1 MRSSSRSNFVALAL
15 LALFAASA
23 PAHALPG
30 KFESDDTIRKAQ
42 SNDPPV
48 LQGVD
53 VVERLGERAALEAR
67 FTDDA
72 GREGPLSQW
81 LDAEKPVLLTL
92 VFYRCKML
100 CNLVVND
107 QVRAMK
113 ELGLQLGKDYTA
125 ITVSIDPKDT
135 PAESASRRSRYLQGM
150 GKPSDSA
157 WRFLTGSEENIRA
170 LADSI
175 GFKYTYDADTKQ
187 YAHPAVL
194 QVLTPS
200 GTVSRYLYGTSFKT
214 QDVGLALVE
223 ARSNKVGLSLDR
235 VILSCFKYDAA
246 TRRYGFYIFGFLR
259 TGALLVFAA
268 LSTLLVVLWR
278 RELKKGTAV

>member
-1 MRSSSRSNFVALAL
+1 MRSHRSNLAVLAL
-15 LALFAASA
+15 LALFASAS
-23 PAHALPG
+23 AHALPG
-30 KFESDDTIRKAQ
+30 KFESDETIRKAQ

-48 LQGVD
+48 MQGVD
-53 VVERLGERAALEAR
+53 VVERLGESAALEAR

-72 GREGPLSQW
+72 GREAPFSEW
-81 LDAEKPVLLTL
+81 LGGDKPVLLTL

-113 ELGLQLGKDYTA
+113 ELKLELGKDYRVL
-125 ITVSIDPKDT
+125 TVSIDPKDT
-135 PAESASRRSRYLQGM
+135 PAESLSRRRRYLQGM
-150 GKPSDSA
+150 GKPETAD
-157 WRFLTGSEENIRA
+157 WRFLTGTEENIRA
-170 LADSI
+170 LADSV
-175 GFKYTYDADTKQ
+175 GFKYTYDESTKQ
-187 YAHPAVL
+187 YAHPAVV
-194 QVLTPS
+194 QVLTPA
-200 GTVSRYLYGTSFKT
+200 GKVSRYLYGTSFKT

-223 ARSNKVGLSLDR
+223 ARSNKVGLSLER
-235 VILSCFKYDAA
+235 IILSCFKYDAA

-268 LSTLLVVLWR
+268 LSTMLVVLWR

>member
-1 MRSSSRSNFVALAL
+1 MRSPLSTLAVLSLLAL
-15 LALFAASA
+15 LAGTQ
-23 PAHALPG
+23 AHALPG
-30 KFESDDTIRKAQ
+30 KFEADEAIRKAQ
-42 SNDPPV
+42 SGEPPQP
-48 LQGVD
+48 QGVD
-53 VVERLGERAALEAR
+53 VVEKLGETAALQAR

-72 GREGPLSQW
+72 GREGPFASWIQPG
-81 LDAEKPVLLTL
+81 KPVLLTL

-100 CNLVVND
+100 CNLIVSD

-113 ELGLQLGKDYTA
+113 ELGLELGKDYTA
-125 ITVSIDPKDT
+125 LTVSIDPKDT
-135 PAESASRRSRYLQGM
+135 PAESASRRTRYLQSM
-150 GKPSDSA
+150 GKPLASD

-187 YAHPAVL
+187 YAHPAVV
-194 QVLTPS
+194 QVLSPT

-223 ARSNKVGLSLDR
+223 ARSNKVGLSLER
-235 VILSCFKYDAA
+235 IILSCFKYDAA

-259 TGALLVFAA
+259 LGALAVFGA
-268 LSTLLVVLWR
+268 LSAMLVVLWR